1 MAKNSM
7 IARNKRRIER
17 SARSFKPRLDLKKDI
32 KNPDLGFEEKL
43 MVVGKLDQ
51 RKRDE
56 SHIRVRT
63 RCVCCGRPRAV
74 YRKFGLCRLCLRKLA
89 MRGDVPGLVKSSW

>member
-7 IARNKRRIER
+7 IARNKRRMES
-17 SARSFKPRLDLKKDI
+17 SARSFNTRLALKNEI
-32 KNPDLGFEEKL
+32 KNPEIGFEEKL
-43 MVVGKLDQ
+43 IIVGKLDQ

-56 SHIRVRT
+56 SQVRVRT

>member
-1 MAKNSM
+1 MAKSSM
-7 IARNKRRIER
+7 IARNKRRIISSTR
-17 SARSFKPRLDLKKDI
+17 SVKTRLVLKKDI
-32 KNPDLGFEEKL
+32 KNPELSFEEKL

-56 SHIRVRT
+56 SLIRVRT

-74 YRKFGLCRLCLRKLA
+74 CIRFCCLS
-89 MRGDVPGLVKSSW
+89 VSSRHH